1 VTKRTQVLDNIL
13 FNWAGMALNVLIS
26 LFLAPF
32 VVHKLGNL
40 YYGIWVIMMQF
51 SGYLGLLEFGVRE
64 SIIKYVARH
73 QAEGDS
79 KTLNELIGSAIGVY
93 MLFALAALV
102 VSGGVAVAFPYVF
115 NIPEEA
121 IATARWVTMI
131 TGVTVALGFVAN
143 VLPGILMGLQ
153 RFDTFAKTSIV
164 TSLLRVALIVFFLS
178 RGHGI
183 IALGLIQLLV
193 NLLLHLAIYGW
204 CKYLVPELRFS
215 LTDARRSSLR
225 SIFQYSVF
233 VLINNMG
240 QKAIFYTDAIVI
252 GFFLPASQIT
262 FYAIAGSLVEHLRQF
277 VMAMTRVFNPLI
289 SEMETLDE
297 HEKIRH
303 VLLAGGKFS
312 FLFGL
317 PVCTVF
323 VLMGRRFIEL
333 WMGPEYGQLSGQV
346 LVILAITH
354 LLSLPHYTI
363 SNVLYGLAR
372 HKVLAVMRIFEATA
386 NLLLSVILVQTLG
399 IVGVALG
406 TAITHIVAVALV
418 LPVISCRIIGL
429 PVFKFY
435 YHAYL
440 RASLAGLPFAFL
452 CWLVDRRFPATGL
465 ASFFAEVAAL
475 LPVFLLP
482 VWFLA
487 VDPEERRHFLAYA
500 GRLLPFLRRQ

>member
-1 VTKRTQVLDNIL
+1 VSKRTQLLNNIL
-13 FNWAGMALNVLIS
+13 FNWTGMALNVLIS

-40 YYGIWVIMMQF
+40 YYGVWVIMMQF

-73 QAEGDS
+73 RAEGDS
-79 KTLNELIGSAIGVY
+79 KILNELIGSALGVY
-93 MLFALAALV
+93 MLFGLAALV

-115 NIPEEA
+115 NIPAEA

-131 TGVTVALGFVAN
+131 TGVTVALGFVTN

-153 RFDTFAKTSIV
+153 RFDAFAKTSMV
-164 TSLLRVALIVFFLS
+164 TSLLRVALIVLFLG

-183 IALGLIQLLV
+183 ITLALIQLFI

-204 CKYLVPELRFS
+204 CKYLAPELRFS
-215 LTDARRSSLR
+215 LTAATRASLR
-225 SIFQYSVF
+225 SIFRYSVF

-252 GFFLPASQIT
+252 GFFLPASEIT
-262 FYAIAGSLVEHLRQF
+262 FYAIAGTLVEHLRQF
-277 VMAMTRVFNPLI
+277 VMSMTRVFNPLI

-297 HEKIRH
+297 GENINR
-303 VLLAGGKFS
+303 VLLAGGKFA

-333 WMGPEYGQLSGQV
+333 WMGPEYGALSGQV

-354 LLSLPHYTI
+354 LLALPHYAI
-363 SNVLYGLAR
+363 GNVLYGLAR
-372 HKVLAVMRIFEATA
+372 HKVLAIMRIFEATA
-386 NLLLSVILVQTLG
+386 NLVLSVILVQSLG

-406 TAITHIVAVALV
+406 TAVTHVIAVV
-418 LPVISCRIIGL
+418 LILPTIACRIVGL
-429 PVFKFY
+429 PVLRFY

-440 RASLAGLPFAFL
+440 RTSLAGLPFAVL
-452 CWLVDRRFPATGL
+452 CWLADRRFPATGL
-465 ASFFAEVAAL
+465 ASFFAQVTVMM
-475 LPVFLLP
+475 PVFLLP
-482 VWFLA
+482 VWFLV
-487 VDPEERRHFLAYA
+487 VDAEERKHFLAYA
-500 GRLLPFLRRQ
+500 GRLLPFLRKQ